1 MLSRLLQPTSAPVA
15 PGFQPTSI
23 RRLFPSPLVFAEMP
37 DDDAQR
43 TLAAKL
49 ARRILAHERTEPGV
63 VHNNEGGWQSDIDF
77 LSWAG
82 EEGEALAAA
91 ATRLVDGLTARF
103 DGELLRR
110 VPIDWKVV
118 AWANVSRRGA
128 ANEAHHHAG
137 WFWSAVYYV
146 DDGGCAGGPELGGE
160 IEFFD
165 PRGPAPAMYNPLV
178 ATTTPDG
185 EAAGASVKITP
196 ASGSFIVFPSYLT
209 HAVNPYLGDGTRI
222 SIAMNF
228 ALDEE
233 RGRPVAGLT

>member
-146 DDGGCAGGPELGGE
+146 DDGGCDDATGGA
-160 IEFFD
+160 IEFID
-165 PRGPAPAMYNPLV
+165 PRGALAMASAPDLKMAVEDCLTAGLV
-178 ATTTPDG
+178 ERVYPRTG
-185 EAAGASVKITP
+185 MLLL
-196 ASGSFIVFPSYLT
+196 FPGWLLHRVRRY
-209 HAVNPYLGDGTRI
+209 AGDGTRI
-222 SIAMNF
+222 SVAINF
-228 ALDEE
+228 T
-233 RGRPVAGLT
+233 RQM